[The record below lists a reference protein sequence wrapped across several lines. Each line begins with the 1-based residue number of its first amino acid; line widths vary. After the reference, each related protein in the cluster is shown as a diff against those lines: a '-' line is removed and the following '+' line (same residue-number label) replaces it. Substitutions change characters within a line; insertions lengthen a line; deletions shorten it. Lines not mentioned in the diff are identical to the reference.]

1 MHPPDRLDCVCSA
14 LHSYRAAVRTRT
26 IRKANLIVNAQAPVA
41 AIIKSLHTMLV
52 LQHVLTPKY
61 GMVRWA
67 LERHTGCK
75 RGPHLSALN

>member
-52 LQHVLTPKY
+52 LQHVLTPNTAWC
-61 GMVRWA
+61 GGRSSATLVVRGV
-67 LERHTGCK
+67 RT
-75 RGPHLSALN
+75 SAR